1 MSSTIL
7 TKAGLQIFEKH
18 LKQYEPVDPVWET
31 WVDENGKTHKRKRE
45 LPPGLSKRD
54 AKILRKVKNRAHR
67 LDKGFRICGM
77 RFGWTF
83 VIGIIPGVGD
93 VADAVLNYTL
103 VIRKAKQAEI
113 PDWLLHRML
122 LHNAFSAGVGLVPLV
137 GDVAVAAFKANSR
150 NAVLLEE
157 FLRIRG
163 EEFLKNPKAQAEG
176 SGEGHGK
183 HGENRKGKS
192 MPKEDLETVK
202 PGAGMHQDDDAGKK
216 SKI

>member
-1 MSSTIL
+1 MSSKIL

-18 LKQYEPVDPVWET
+18 LKQYEPADPVWET

-103 VIRKAKQAEI
+103 VVRKAKQAEI
-113 PDWLLHRML
+113 PDWLLRRML
-122 LHNAFSAGVGLVPLV
+122 LNNAFSAGVGLVPFV
-137 GDVAVAAFKANSR
+137 GDVGVAAFKANSR
-150 NAVLLEE
+150 NAALLEE

-163 EEFLKNPKAQAEG
+163 EEFLKSQKAQ
-176 SGEGHGK
+176 GEGDREGQ
-183 HGENRKGKS
+183 GRRKRKR
-192 MPKEDLETVK
+192 MPKEDLEDVK
-202 PGAGMHQDDDAGKK
+202 PGAGMDEDAEADKK
-216 SKI
+216 NKT